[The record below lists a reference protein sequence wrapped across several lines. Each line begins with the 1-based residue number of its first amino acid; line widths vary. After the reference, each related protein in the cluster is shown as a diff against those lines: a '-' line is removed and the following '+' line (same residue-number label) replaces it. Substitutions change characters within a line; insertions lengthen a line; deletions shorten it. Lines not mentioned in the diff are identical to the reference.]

1 MSSGN
6 EYVSPNLS
14 NVIGAAKQF
23 VRPKDE
29 HISLGGG
36 LRAMVSFSCL
46 LIYGI
51 IAFII
56 FMINPWLLPVL
67 IIAGIV
73 YFSLVN
79 VLVSG
84 IRIAA
89 QWEKV
94 VILRFGNFQE
104 VKGPGIMYVIPL
116 VDYAKFVDTRILT
129 QNIPSQSVITKD
141 NVPVAIDG
149 VVFFNVSDAKNAII
163 SIQDYRFAISQ
174 SAQNSLRDI
183 VGGLSLDEVLS
194 ERDQIQKEIG
204 ELFQE
209 MVKDW
214 GINVNSVRIL
224 DIQMPEDLKRVMA
237 RQASAEREKR
247 ATIIKAEGDKL
258 ASVNLS
264 EAAKIMEENNGAMM
278 LRTLQTIDGLGTSPS
293 NTVILFPAELMNIVE
308 NFKKP
313 IGNRENYTDSNK

>member
-1 MSSGN
+1 MN
-6 EYVSPNLS
+6 PETEYQSPNLS
-14 NVIGAAKQF
+14 DVISATKHF

-56 FMINPWLLPVL
+56 FMINPWLLPAL
-67 IIAGIV
+67 IIVGII

-89 QWEKV
+89 QWEKAV
-94 VILRFGNFQE
+94 VLRFGNFKE
-104 VKGPGIMYVIPL
+104 VKGPGIMYIIPL
-116 VDYAKFVDTRILT
+116 VDYAKFVDTRVLT

-149 VVFFNVSDAKNAII
+149 VVFFSVSDAKDAIV

-174 SAQNSLRDI
+174 SAQNSLRDV

-194 ERDQIQKEIG
+194 ERDQIQKEIS
-204 ELFQE
+204 ELFQG

-258 ASVNLS
+258 ASINLAQ
-264 EAAKIMEENNGAMM
+264 AAKNMEENKGAMV

-308 NFKKP
+308 TLKTHIGKK
-313 IGNRENYTDSNK
+313 ED